1 MSGQLI
7 FNEESMINGNIF
19 KFEQRLQS
27 HVNKYVE
34 NGAIL
39 TTYYSQKENSI
50 TVDRG
55 LQGID
60 QLFGNKS
67 PLRYNKI
74 NNLPLYGFTQAN
86 PDNTDELQIEDINV
100 EGDCILLPS
109 TIVPKQHDFFQLNHL
124 KMNALFQV
132 TTVNYDS
139 MKPDGYYKI
148 HYRLISTS
156 DESIQD
162 LQKRVIETYSTELN
176 AIGSNTNPIIREDE
190 FHYRNQV
197 RQMVN
202 QMITNYRA
210 LYYNDKHNCFLF
222 HHPEIGLD
230 WFDMCGNEFMAKY
243 SLMNM
248 ENSGKVILLHDK
260 IQERQMSLYY
270 SNSVYSW
277 IELGAP
283 ARMIRRFFFDLIYA
297 DSYPYSSFARWNE
310 GDIQI
315 IQPFSNQQE
324 KINNQRYS
332 FFDDTTLNALLDDE
346 HEPIGEYEKLIWKYM
361 YKSNQLT
368 IHDVSLYT
376 ADALINSIRHIDTF
390 LYTPIIIFIIRRIL
404 GMN

>member
-27 HVNKYVE
+27 HVNKYIE

-39 TTYYSQKENSI
+39 TTYYSQRENSI

-55 LQGID
+55 LQDID
-60 QLFGNKS
+60 QLFGKKS

-74 NNLPLYGFTQAN
+74 KNLPLYGFGQTN
-86 PDNTDELQIEDINV
+86 PENTDEMQVEDINI

-109 TIVPKQHDFFQLNHL
+109 TIVPKQLDFFQVNHL
-124 KMNALFQV
+124 KMNALFQI
-132 TTVNYDS
+132 TSVNYDS

-156 DESIQD
+156 EETIQD
-162 LQKRVIETYSTELN
+162 INEKVIDTYSTELN
-176 AIGSNTNPIIREDE
+176 AIGSNINPIIREDE
-190 FHYRNQV
+190 FQYKNQV

-210 LYYNDKHNCFLF
+210 LYYNTRHNCFLY
-222 HHPEIGLD
+222 HHPEMGLD
-230 WFDMCGNEFMAKY
+230 WFDMCGNEFIAKY
-243 SLMNM
+243 SLMNI
-248 ENSGKVILLHDK
+248 ENSSNVILLHDK
-260 IQERQMSLYY
+260 IQDSQKLLYY
-270 SNSVYSW
+270 TNSIYNW
-277 IELGAP
+277 IEIGAP
-283 ARMIRRFFFDLIYA
+283 ARMIRKFFFDLIYA
-297 DSYPYSSFARWNE
+297 DCYPYSSFARWGD

-324 KINNQRYS
+324 KINNQKYS
-332 FFDDTTLNALLDDE
+332 FFDNTSLNALLDE
-346 HEPIGEYEKLIWKYM
+346 KIEPLNEYEKLLWKYM
-361 YKSNQLT
+361 YKPNQLT
-368 IHDVSLYT
+368 INDVSLYT
-376 ADALINSIRHIDTF
+376 ADALINSVKHLDTF
-390 LYTPIIIFIIRRIL
+390 FYTPIIIFIIRKII

>member
-27 HVNKYVE
+27 QTNKYIE

-39 TTYYSQKENSI
+39 STYYSQRENSI

-55 LQGID
+55 LQDID
-60 QLFGNKS
+60 QLFGKKS
-67 PLRYNKI
+67 PMRYNKI
-74 NNLPLYGFTQAN
+74 KNLPLYGFGQAN
-86 PDNTDELQIEDINV
+86 PDNTDDLQTEDINV
-100 EGDCILLPS
+100 EGECIILPV
-109 TIVPKQHDFFQLNHL
+109 TIVPKQSDFFQINHL
-124 KMNALFQV
+124 KMNVLFQV
-132 TTVNYDS
+132 TSVSYDS

-156 DESIQD
+156 PETLQD
-162 LQKRVIETYSTELN
+162 LQNHVMETYATELN
-176 AIGSNTNPIIREDE
+176 ALGTDTNPIIREDD

-210 LYYNDKHNCFLF
+210 LYYNKRHNCFLY
-222 HHPEIGLD
+222 HHPEMGLD
-230 WFDMCGNEFMAKY
+230 WFDMCGNEFMARY

-248 ENSGKVILLHDK
+248 ENSGNVIVLHNKLQDS
-260 IQERQMSLYY
+260 QMSLYY
-270 SNSVYSW
+270 SNSVYNW

-283 ARMIRRFFFDLIYA
+283 ARMIRHFFFNLIYA
-297 DSYPYSSFARWNE
+297 EGYPYSSFVRWGD

-315 IQPFSNQQE
+315 MQPLSNQQS
-324 KINNQRYS
+324 KINYQEYS
-332 FFDDTTLNALLDDE
+332 FFDNDTLNALLDDR
-346 HEPIGEYEKLIWKYM
+346 HEPENEYEKLLWKFI
-361 YKSNQLT
+361 YKPNQLN

-376 ADALINSIRHIDTF
+376 GDALIHSIKTIDTF
-390 LYTPIIIFIIRRIL
+390 LYTPIIIYIIRTIL